1 MATTT
6 GSRINTNINALNA
19 LNALN
24 AVNSDLAV
32 HQLRLASG
40 KRINSAADDPS
51 GYVISSKMG
60 GTLAAL
66 NAASDNVSDA
76 QNIYNVAEGGY
87 QTISNL
93 MTQIKAQQTEFNNGG
108 LGTDEQN
115 AIATTISDL
124 AKEIDDTVAQTLFN
138 GKSLINGS
146 FDAGVAQTGGTLK
159 AGVAGTDNTVT
170 AVDVSG
176 AQASTTYTL
185 SDQGNGVLQLTRSSD
200 NATAQVTMGAST
212 VGGAQTLNF
221 AALGVTI
228 DVMGTAAATATASA
242 TDLAAAG
249 TTIITGAGTTPAFQV
264 GDTGANFAMSLT
276 TPVGSAALLGTA
288 AGSITAA
295 NVAGLTVDTGITTVL
310 DAIGSIGA
318 EQNRL
323 TAKQTNLSTMITN
336 ITASQSQITD
346 ADIAVEQ
353 IASVKD
359 QILQQTATAQLAQAN
374 QSPQVFLSLF
384 K

>member
-1 MATTT
+1 MASIT
-6 GSRINTNINALNA
+6 GSRINTNIAALNA

-24 AVNSDLAV
+24 SVNSDLAV

-40 KRINSAADDPS
+40 KKINSAADDPS

-87 QTISNL
+87 QTIANL
-93 MTQIKAQQTEFNNGG
+93 MTQIKAQQAEFNNGG

-124 AKEIDDTVAQTLFN
+124 AKEIDDTVAQTQFN
-138 GKSLINGS
+138 GKNLIDGT
-146 FDAGVAQTGGTLK
+146 FVAGVSQSGGTLT
-159 AGVAGTDNTVT
+159 AGLAT
-170 AVDVSG
+170 ADDTITSIDVSG
-176 AQASTTYTL
+176 AQPSTTYTL
-185 SDQGNGVLQLTRSSD
+185 SDNAGVLTLTRGSD

-212 VGGAQTLNF
+212 VGGVQSLNF
-221 AALGVTI
+221 SSLGVTI
-228 DVMGTAAATATASA
+228 NLMGTAAATGAASA
-242 TDLAAAG
+242 TALVGAG
-249 TTIITGAGTTPAFQV
+249 TTIVTGAGSTPAFQV
-264 GDTGANFAMSLT
+264 GDTGANFSMALNAS
-276 TPVGSAALLGTA
+276 VGSASLLGTA
-288 AGSITAA
+288 AGAINAS
-295 NVAGLTVDTGITTVL
+295 NVAGLTVDTGLTTVL

-318 EQNRL
+318 QQNRL
-323 TAKQTNLSTMITN
+323 TAKQSNLATAITN

-346 ADIAVEQ
+346 ADIAQEQ

>member
-1 MATTT
+1 MASTA
-6 GSRINTNINALNA
+6 RINTNIAALNA

-24 AVNSDLAV
+24 SVNADLQV

-40 KRINSAADDPS
+40 KRINTAADDPS
-51 GYVISSKMG
+51 GYVISNKMG
-60 GTLAAL
+60 GTLASL
-66 NAASDNVSDA
+66 SAASDNVSSA

-124 AKEIDDTVAQTLFN
+124 AKEIDDTVAQTQFN

-146 FDAGVAQTGGTLK
+146 FVAGVSQSGGSLT
-159 AGVAGTDNTVT
+159 AGVAGTDSTVT
-170 AVDVSG
+170 SIDVTG
-176 AQASTTYTL
+176 AKASDTYTM
-185 SDQGNGVLQLTRSSD
+185 SKAGAVLTLTRASD
-200 NATAQVTMGAST
+200 NATASVTMGATT

-221 AALGVTI
+221 AALGITV
-228 DVMGTAAATATASA
+228 DVMGTAVATGAAAA
-242 TDLAAAG
+242 TDLVGAG
-249 TTIITGAGTTPAFQV
+249 TTITTGAGATPAFQV
-264 GDTGANFAMSLT
+264 GDTGANFSMSLT
-276 TPVGSAALLGTA
+276 TAVGSAALLGTA

-318 EQNRL
+318 QQNRL
-323 TAKQTNLSTMITN
+323 TAKQTNLATMITN
-336 ITASQSQITD
+336 ITASKSQITD

-359 QILQQTATAQLAQAN
+359 KILQQTATAQLAQAN

>member
-1 MATTT
+1 MASTA
-6 GSRINTNINALNA
+6 RINTNIAALNA

-24 AVNSDLAV
+24 SVNADLQV

-40 KRINSAADDPS
+40 KRINTAADDPS
-51 GYVISSKMG
+51 GYVISNKMG
-60 GTLAAL
+60 GTLASL
-66 NAASDNVSDA
+66 SAASDNVSSA

-124 AKEIDDTVAQTLFN
+124 AKEIDDTVAQTQFN

-146 FDAGVAQTGGTLK
+146 FVAGVGQSGGTLTS
-159 AGVAGTDNTVT
+159 GVASADGTVT
-170 AVDVSG
+170 GVDVSG
-176 AQASTTYTL
+176 AKASDSYSL
-185 SDQGNGVLQLTRSSD
+185 SKSGAVLTMTRASD
-200 NATAQVTMGAST
+200 SATASVTMGQST

-221 AALGVTI
+221 ANLGVSI
-228 DVMGTAAATATASA
+228 SYMGTAAVSAATSA
-242 TDLAAAG
+242 TDLVAAG
-249 TTIITGAGTTPAFQV
+249 STITTNGGSTPAFQV
-264 GDTGANFAMSLT
+264 GDTGANFSMSLT
-276 TPVGSAALLGTA
+276 TAVGSAALLGTA
-288 AGSITAA
+288 AGSIDASK
-295 NVAGLTVDTGITTVL
+295 VAGLTVDTGITTVL

-318 EQNRL
+318 QQNRL

-336 ITASQSQITD
+336 ITASKSQITD

-353 IASVKD
+353 ISSVKD

>member
-1 MATTT
+1 MASTA
-6 GSRINTNINALNA
+6 RINTNIAALNA

-24 AVNSDLAV
+24 SVNADLQV

-40 KRINSAADDPS
+40 KRINTAADDPS
-51 GYVISSKMG
+51 GFVISSKMG

-66 NAASDNVSDA
+66 SAASDNVSSA

-87 QTISNL
+87 QTIANL

-124 AKEIDDTVAQTLFN
+124 AKEIDSTIAQTQYN
-138 GKSLINGS
+138 GINLINGS
-146 FDAGVAQTGGTLK
+146 FVAGVGQSGGSLTS
-159 AGVAGTDNTVT
+159 GVASADGTVT
-170 AVDVSG
+170 GVDVSG
-176 AQASTTYTL
+176 AKASDTYTL
-185 SDQGNGVLQLTRSSD
+185 SNVGAVLTLTRSSD
-200 NATAQVTMGAST
+200 NATASVTMGAST

-221 AALGVTI
+221 ANLGVSI
-228 DVMGTAAATATASA
+228 SYMGTAAATGAASA
-242 TDLAAAG
+242 TALVGAG
-249 TTIITGAGTTPAFQV
+249 TTITTNAGSTPSFQV
-264 GDTGANFAMSLT
+264 GDTGANFGMSLT
-276 TPVGSAALLGTA
+276 TAVDSTSLLGTA

-295 NVAGLTVDTGITTVL
+295 QVAGLTVDTGMTTVL

-318 EQNRL
+318 QQNRL
-323 TAKQTNLSTMITN
+323 MAKQTNLSTMITN
-336 ITASQSQITD
+336 ITASKSQITD

>member
-1 MATTT
+1 MASTA
-6 GSRINTNINALNA
+6 RINTNIAALNA

-24 AVNSDLAV
+24 MVNSDLQV

-60 GTLAAL
+60 GTLASL
-66 NAASDNVSDA
+66 SAASDNVSSA

-124 AKEIDDTVAQTLFN
+124 AKEIDDTVSQTQFN
-138 GKSLINGS
+138 GKNLINGS
-146 FDAGVAQTGGTLK
+146 FVAGVAQNVGGSSLS
-159 AGVAGTDNTVT
+159 AGVAGADNTVT
-170 AVDVSG
+170 SIDVTG
-176 AQASTTYTL
+176 AKASDTYTL
-185 SDQGNGVLQLTRSSD
+185 TNVGAVLTLTRGSD
-200 NATAQVTMGAST
+200 NATASVTMGAST

-221 AALGVTI
+221 AALGITVNT
-228 DVMGTAAATATASA
+228 MGTAVATGAASA
-242 TDLAAAG
+242 ADLVGAG
-249 TTIITGAGTTPAFQV
+249 TVIATGAGATPAFQV
-264 GDTGANFAMSLT
+264 GDTGANFSMSLT
-276 TPVGSAALLGTA
+276 TAVGSAALLGTA

-318 EQNRL
+318 QQNRL
-323 TAKQTNLSTMITN
+323 TAKQTNLATMITN
-336 ITASQSQITD
+336 ITASKSQITD

>member
-1 MATTT
+1 MA
-6 GSRINTNINALNA
+6 SRINTNIAALNA

-51 GYVISSKMG
+51 GYVISSKMN
-60 GTLAAL
+60 GTLVAL
-66 NAASDNVSDA
+66 NAASDNVSSA

-87 QTISNL
+87 QTISDL
-93 MTQIKAQQTEFNNGG
+93 MTQIKAQQASFNNGG

-146 FDAGVAQTGGTLK
+146 FVAGVSQSGGTLK
-159 AGVAGTDNTVT
+159 AGVAATDNTVT
-170 AVDVSG
+170 SIDVSG
-176 AQASTTYTL
+176 AHASDTYTL
-185 SDQGNGVLQLTRSSD
+185 SDLGGGVLSLKRSSD
-200 NATAQVTMGAST
+200 NATAQVTMGPST
-212 VGGAQTLNF
+212 VGGAQSLDF
-221 AALGVTI
+221 ATLGVTI
-228 DVMGTAAATATASA
+228 NVMGTAADTAANAATALVAG
-242 TDLAAAG
+242 G
-249 TTIITGAGTTPAFQV
+249 TTITTGAGATPSFQV
-264 GDTGANFAMSLT
+264 GDTGANFSMALNAS
-276 TPVGSAALLGTA
+276 VGSAALLGTA
-288 AGSITAA
+288 AGAINAG
-295 NVAGLTVDTGITTVL
+295 NVAGLTVDTGLTTVL
-310 DAIGSIGA
+310 NAIGSIGA
-318 EQNRL
+318 QQNRL
-323 TAKQTNLSTMITN
+323 TSKQTNLSTAITN
-336 ITASQSQITD
+336 ITASRSQITD
-346 ADIAVEQ
+346 ADIAKEQ

>member
-1 MATTT
+1 MAST
-6 GSRINTNINALNA
+6 GSRINTNIAALNA

-87 QTISNL
+87 QTISDL
-93 MTQIKAQQTEFNNGG
+93 MTQIKAQQAEFNNGG

-124 AKEIDDTVAQTLFN
+124 AQEIDDTVAQTQYN
-138 GKSLINGS
+138 GTNLINGN
-146 FDAGVAQTGGTLK
+146 FVAGVAQTGGTLK
-159 AGVAGTDNTVT
+159 AGVAAADGTVT
-170 AVDVSG
+170 AVNVS
-176 AQASTTYTL
+176 QAAPSTTYTL
-185 SDQGNGVLQLTRSSD
+185 SNAGGVLTLTRGSD

-221 AALGVTI
+221 ASLGVSI
-228 DVMGTAAATATASA
+228 SYMGTAVATSAASGAA
-242 TDLAAAG
+242 LVAAG
-249 TTIITGAGTTPAFQV
+249 TTIITGAGSTPAFQV
-264 GDTGANFAMSLT
+264 GDTGANFGMSLT
-276 TPVGSAALLGTA
+276 TNVGSAALLGTA

-295 NVAGLTVDTGITTVL
+295 NVAGLTVDTGLTTVL

-318 EQNRL
+318 MQNRL
-323 TAKQTNLSTMITN
+323 TAKQSNLSTMITN

>member
-159 AGVAGTDNTVT
+159 LVW
-170 AVDVSG
+170 
-176 AQASTTYTL
+176 
-185 SDQGNGVLQLTRSSD
+185 
-200 NATAQVTMGAST
+200 
-212 VGGAQTLNF
+212 
-221 AALGVTI
+221 
-228 DVMGTAAATATASA
+228 
-242 TDLAAAG
+242 LA
-249 TTIITGAGTTPAFQV
+249 
-264 GDTGANFAMSLT
+264 LT
-276 TPVGSAALLGTA
+276 TLLPP
-288 AGSITAA
+288 
-295 NVAGLTVDTGITTVL
+295 
-310 DAIGSIGA
+310 
-318 EQNRL
+318 
-323 TAKQTNLSTMITN
+323 ST
-336 ITASQSQITD
+336 
-346 ADIAVEQ
+346 
-353 IASVKD
+353 
-359 QILQQTATAQLAQAN
+359 
-374 QSPQVFLSLF
+374 FLVRRHQRRTH
-384 K
+384 